1 MIDYPPGEWSVL
13 LVGAQW
19 VSSTSVAVLES
30 AIANRETIR
39 ANFSQLHDTLQQA
52 ITTTLAGQEG
62 ETADAIRDAFQQGA
76 DQAAQIAEKN
86 GSYKTALEGALGH
99 VKELRRELTEI
110 AEEGNEAIKKEL
122 EKDEDVKVKVANIT
136 ETIAACQRQA
146 NQDAADCA
154 FGIIGNGQKVVDA
167 QGNGQSFFGMA
178 QDAGINANKQPD
190 LQAIEKQVQ
199 ARLGDTAPPGAP
211 PPSAGTTPEAATPP
225 APAPPA
231 PAPNPPPAS
240 TTSTP
245 QAATPAPTAAPAP
258 NPLPAST
265 TSAPQAATPL
275 PAPTATNAGY
285 SPGGSLP
292 TGGGGAPSM
301 GGALSSAPSGGMP
314 GMGGALSGMQTGGTP
329 GMGALQASP
338 AGMSAPQGLN
348 SGAPMSATPA
358 MGAGAPGGPVQA
370 MASQAPP
377 TAPTFPTAGAGTPVT
392 VGETAAPTQAPT
404 AAVPS
409 SPASAAYTSEPASPM
424 MSAPAPVTAAPAAPS
439 GPLPAYGSD
448 LRPPTV
454 AAPPTPPPIA
464 STPSAPSAPVG
475 ASPPPTSAVPGSA
488 PVHPSAGGGP
498 GVGQPAAAM
507 VRQPGGLPTP
517 TPTPAQAPPGVGTE
531 GAIASA
537 GGALAG
543 ALSADA
549 TSRTRLQRI
558 VAAVANQQPRLNW
571 AVGDRADD
579 TTVLVTD
586 LASGWIPPG
595 IEIPSA
601 VTLLEPAR
609 RRGDIEVL
617 LGEVRLAAA
626 TQAGHY
632 RPESDTDEPVPTS
645 RRARRAPD
653 VEDLGWELN
662 QATLYR
668 DGLTRLA
675 HTLATAAS
683 RGTGVLESEA
693 EELRNQLTELADRVL
708 DSYPDHV
715 DATDLGNWQLL
726 AAIEALV
733 NEDKTAANYHLAW
746 FLTCHTAA
754 AESIVQ

>member
-1 MIDYPPGEWSVL
+1 
-13 LVGAQW
+13 
-19 VSSTSVAVLES
+19 
-30 AIANRETIR
+30 
-39 ANFSQLHDTLQQA
+39 
-52 ITTTLAGQEG
+52 
-62 ETADAIRDAFQQGA
+62 
-76 DQAAQIAEKN
+76 
-86 GSYKTALEGALGH
+86 
-99 VKELRRELTEI
+99 
-110 AEEGNEAIKKEL
+110 
-122 EKDEDVKVKVANIT
+122 
-136 ETIAACQRQA
+136 
-146 NQDAADCA
+146 
-154 FGIIGNGQKVVDA
+154 
-167 QGNGQSFFGMA
+167 
-178 QDAGINANKQPD
+178 
-190 LQAIEKQVQ
+190 
-199 ARLGDTAPPGAP
+199 
-211 PPSAGTTPEAATPP
+211 
-225 APAPPA
+225 
-231 PAPNPPPAS
+231 
-240 TTSTP
+240 
-245 QAATPAPTAAPAP
+245 
-258 NPLPAST
+258 
-265 TSAPQAATPL
+265 
-275 PAPTATNAGY
+275 
-285 SPGGSLP
+285 
-292 TGGGGAPSM
+292 
-301 GGALSSAPSGGMP
+301 
-314 GMGGALSGMQTGGTP
+314 
-329 GMGALQASP
+329 
-338 AGMSAPQGLN
+338 
-348 SGAPMSATPA
+348 MSATPA

-498 GVGQPAAAM
+498 GVGQPAAAVM
-507 VRQPGGLPTP
+507 RQPGGLPTP

-645 RRARRAPD
+645 RRPRQAPE